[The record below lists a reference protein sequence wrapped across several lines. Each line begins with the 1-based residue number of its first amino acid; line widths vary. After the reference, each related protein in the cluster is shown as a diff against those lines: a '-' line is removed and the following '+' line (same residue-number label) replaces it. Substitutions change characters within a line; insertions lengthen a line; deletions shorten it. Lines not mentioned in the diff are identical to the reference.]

1 MNKQHKKGEIQ
12 MHKVVKHVGVVTL
25 MVTGLW
31 VGQPGIQV
39 AHSQGDIKF
48 EQGNIGERDDE
59 GVIQAVLS
67 QSSKLDELGLFPS
80 VIMAQALYE
89 SGYGRSLY
97 ATELNNIFGL
107 RDELGFAHYNTQGE
121 GVGAYLDLLTNR
133 HYSQYKLGEQL
144 TVDEQIDALVQA
156 GWSPLGKEYGVK
168 LTNIIE
174 HYDLTQY
181 DK

>member
-1 MNKQHKKGEIQ
+1 MNKL
-12 MHKVVKHVGVVTL
+12 VKQVGVVTL
-25 MVTGLW
+25 LVTGLW

-39 AHSQGDIKF
+39 AHSQGVIKF
-48 EQGNIGERDDE
+48 EQVNMGDRDVE

-80 VIMAQALYE
+80 VIMAQGLYE
-89 SGYGRSLY
+89 SGYGRSLCSL
-97 ATELNNIFGL
+97 ELNNIFGL
-107 RDELGFAHYNTQGE
+107 KDELGFAHYSTQGE
-121 GVGAYLDLLTNR
+121 GVGAYLDLLTTG

-144 TVDEQIDALVQA
+144 TVDDQIDALVQA

-168 LTNIIE
+168 LAAIIE
-174 HYDLTQY
+174 HYGLNQY